1 MKQMKRILCLVMVIV
16 VISSILLLSGCQN
29 GAQNDIPNGT
39 SNGGQ
44 SNGQDSN
51 QGSNQGGNQ
60 GGGKRKYT
68 SEEIFANCKD
78 SVAEIKT
85 FNKKGEGLSLGS
97 GFVIDEA
104 GLIVTNFH
112 VIDEAYS
119 IEVNLSG
126 VKYQVTH
133 IEKYDSDVDIAVLRI
148 AARNLK
154 KLTMSNDDYTDGS
167 VVYTIGSSEGYTLS
181 FSNGVIASKERVFD
195 GVKYIQHSSPISHGN
210 SGGPLINEYGEVI
223 GINTSS
229 NIEGQN
235 LNFAIKVEEINKLP
249 TKRMR
254 MSEFYTKEGPYY
266 EVFIGDYKV
275 KETEPN
281 NQMSS
286 AQVITVN
293 GTTIVGNVNRQYD
306 IDWYKVTVPAGEKL
320 NVLFVPDYSIDASGV
335 LCGLWDHNENVLA
348 AAVKTTISGITL
360 QAMFYENNTS
370 VAQTFYVALF
380 YDRDYAYKNTICEY
394 ALFLYSK

>member
-29 GAQNDIPNGT
+29 
-39 SNGGQ
+39 SGQ
-44 SNGQDSN
+44 
-51 QGSNQGGNQ
+51 
-60 GGGKRKYT
+60 KKYT

-112 VIDEAYS
+112 VIDKAYS
-119 IEVNLSG
+119 IEINLSN
-126 VKYQVTH
+126 VKYHVTS
-133 IEKYDSDVDIAVLRI
+133 IEKYDSDVDIAVLKI
-148 AARNLK
+148 DATNLK

-229 NIEGQN
+229 NIDGQN
-235 LNFAIKVEEINKLP
+235 LNFAIKVEEIAKLP
-249 TKRMR
+249 SAKMS
-254 MSEFYTKEGPYY
+254 MSEFYKKEGPYY
-266 EVFIGDYKV
+266 EIFIGDYTV
-275 KETEPN
+275 RELEPN

-286 AQVITVN
+286 AQIITVN

-320 NVLFVPDYSIDASGV
+320 NVLFIPDYSIDASGV

-348 AAVKTTISGITL
+348 AAVKTTVSGVTL
-360 QAMFYENNTS
+360 QAMFHENNTS
-370 VAQTFYVALF
+370 TTQTLYVALF
-380 YDRDYAYKNTICEY
+380 YDTNYAYKNTICNYE
-394 ALFLYSK
+394 LFLYSK